1 MGLPV
6 ECSSCSAG
14 SLFSP
19 ILEILLVWK
28 RAVSSS
34 VVILI
39 SLPTSV
45 TVTNALHLF
54 VHMLCA
60 VETFCEPRL
69 FWKLL
74 SE

>member
-34 VVILI
+34 LVILI

-54 VHMLCA
+54 VHVLG
-60 VETFCEPRL
+60 RL
-69 FWKLL
+69 FVNPDCFGNC
-74 SE
+74 